1 MVDLDRI
8 RELLVTVCPC
18 DAEDITPDKHLVRD
32 LEIDSFGLME
42 LVMDFESEFGI
53 SIPDRD
59 LRLFNTVQDIVTYIE
74 NKQQAGSQ
82 LASAAS

>member
-1 MVDLDRI
+1 MADLQRV

-18 DAEDITPDKHLVRD
+18 DIEEITPDRHLVRD

-42 LVMDFESEFGI
+42 LILEFEKEYGI

-59 LRLFNTVQDIVTYIE
+59 LRLFNTVQDILDYLNAKV
-74 NKQQAGSQ
+74 NNNAPR
-82 LASAAS
+82 A

>member
-1 MVDLDRI
+1 MADLQTV

-18 DAEDITPDKHLVRD
+18 DIEEITPQKHLVRD

-42 LVMDFESEFGI
+42 LILEFEKEYGI

-59 LRLFNTVQDIVTYIE
+59 LRLFNTVQDILDYLNARLE
-74 NKQQAGSQ
+74 NQPAT
-82 LASAAS
+82 